1 MVEYELGY
9 LEHYRH
15 IRKNYGETI
24 NVLLDLTAGTF
35 AGITITILGHPF
47 E

>member
-1 MVEYELGY
+1 MVEFELSY
-9 LEHYRH
+9 IDYFRH

-24 NVLLDLTAGTF
+24 NVLLDLTAGSI
-35 AGITITILGHPF
+35 AGIAITILGHPF